1 LKIQGNGKAKV
12 LTPAELSRLFT
23 QLKKTPRNACLYAIC
38 FYTACRISEAR
49 YLLTTDIT
57 NDHITFRRAITKGH
71 LKTRTIPINCN
82 LRQFLVAYQPK
93 KLGAMFPGK
102 VGVAVTDYLSSTSA
116 DRILKQAARRGIIQ
130 GVSSHSFRRTAL
142 TYMYRSG
149 IPLRTIQEISG
160 HANLATLQIYLEV
173 LPEDV
178 ERAINVLNF

>member
-1 LKIQGNGKAKV
+1 
-12 LTPAELSRLFT
+12 
-23 QLKKTPRNACLYAIC
+23 
-38 FYTACRISEAR
+38 
-49 YLLTTDIT
+49 
-57 NDHITFRRAITKGH
+57 
-71 LKTRTIPINCN
+71 
-82 LRQFLVAYQPK
+82 
-93 KLGAMFPGK
+93 MFPGK